1 MSIAPHNLTFEVLKA
16 KQREL
21 RSGFSEAL
29 TLRVHRSLSWLGR
42 GEEETDDID
51 VKFVL
56 LWVGFNAAYA
66 DEIQAETTGERGLF
80 KAYFDT
86 LVSLDKSQRI
96 YHAVWA
102 RFTREIKLLMANRY
116 VFAAFWRHH
125 NGIAG
130 FDDWQR
136 RLASS
141 QKAVEGAMKYK
152 DTARILSIVF
162 DRLYMLRNQ
171 ILHGGATWNS
181 ATNRNQV
188 RDGAAVLGWLLP
200 IFIDV
205 MMDNPDHDWGKA
217 FYPVVKEATGTQRS
231 S

>member
-1 MSIAPHNLTFEVLKA
+1 MPLPASPLMFDALKA
-16 KQREL
+16 KQRLL

-29 TLRVHRSLSWLGR
+29 TLRVHRAISWLGR
-42 GEEETDDID
+42 AEGEHEDVD

-86 LVSLDKSQRI
+86 LVSLDKSQKI
-96 YHAVWA
+96 YEAVWA
-102 RFTREIKLLMANRY
+102 RFPHEIRLLTSNKY

-125 NGIAG
+125 NGARG

-136 RLASS
+136 RLAANQRS
-141 QKAVEGAMKYK
+141 VEAAMKYR

-162 DRLYMLRNQ
+162 DRLYVLRNQ
-171 ILHGGATWNS
+171 MLHGGATWNS
-181 ATNRNQV
+181 ATNRKQV
-188 RDGAAVLGWLLP
+188 RDGASLLGHMLP
-200 IFIDV
+200 IFIDI
-205 MMDNPDHDWGKA
+205 MMDNPDRDWGRA
-217 FYPVVKEATGTQRS
+217 FYPVINEGPMPAQR
-231 S
+231 

>member
-1 MSIAPHNLTFEVLKA
+1 MSAIPPPLTFDALKS

-21 RSGFSEAL
+21 RSDFSEGL

-42 GEEETDDID
+42 AESEVGDAD

-66 DEIQAETTGERGLF
+66 DEIQAEATGERGLF

-86 LVSLDKSQRI
+86 LVSLDKTQRI
-96 YHAVWA
+96 YEAVWA
-102 RFTREIKLLMANRY
+102 RFAHEIKLLLSNRY
-116 VFAAFWRHH
+116 VFAPFWRHH
-125 NGIAG
+125 NGVSG

-136 RLASS
+136 RLVSS
-141 QKAVEGAMKYK
+141 QKAVEAAMRSK

-162 DRLYMLRNQ
+162 DRLYVLRNQ
-171 ILHGGATWNS
+171 LLHGGATWNS

-200 IFIDV
+200 ILIDI
-205 MMDNPDHDWGKA
+205 MMNNPDHNWGRA
-217 FYPVVKEATGTQRS
+217 FYPVVKDPSVGLRR
-231 S
+231 